1 MKRQVDTFPIAGMNC
16 ASCVAHVERALNDVP
31 GVAQATVNLAS
42 ESARVVF
49 TSDRVAFEELASA
62 VDAAGYRALG
72 GGDTERTDSAS
83 GHTAIDADERD
94 QRALRA
100 ARAEMR
106 LAWGATAPI
115 VVWMLPEMLFGHVV
129 FGHLAMEIGML
140 LLAGFVVA
148 LPGRNTIH
156 SAWKSAL
163 HRAPNMDVLIA
174 IGTIASLATGVGS
187 LLGTFGLTPPFE
199 SFAGVGG
206 MIMAFHLT
214 GRFLETKAKG
224 RASRAIKQLLASGAK
239 DAIVEREGT
248 EVRVPIGELRI
259 GDVMIVRPG
268 EKIPTDGVVVRGTGS
283 VDESLAT
290 GESMPVTK
298 TVGDEVIGA
307 TISAQGMLGVRAT
320 KLGSDTFLQ
329 NVIRM
334 VEAAQGSK
342 VPIQAFAD
350 RVTALFVPIVLVVAG
365 ATLAAW
371 LLVPGVFR
379 GVGQWAAVFV
389 PWFDPAIGHGAL
401 ALSATIA
408 VLVIACPCALG
419 LATPTAIMVG
429 TGKGAQNGVL
439 IRKGEAIQR
448 IKSVTTIAFDKTGTL
463 TEGKPSVTDLLPLGG
478 RSERELLLLAAAAES
493 GSEHP
498 VGRAIVAE
506 ARRRIPTASL
516 PAISSFEAIV
526 GGGVRALV
534 GNRRVVVGTDRLLQD
549 NDITIDTDAASR
561 RDALEQQAKTVMFV
575 AVDGNAAG
583 IVAVA
588 DRIKDDSA
596 SAVAAL
602 KTIGLEPIM
611 ITGDNARAAGAIAA
625 KVGIERVISRV
636 MPQEKAEHVRRLQHG
651 GTVVAMVGDGMNDA
665 PALAAADVG
674 IAIGTGTDVAIESGD
689 IVLVQ
694 GNLGAAFK
702 AITLSRATFRKIK
715 QNLFWAFFYNI
726 VMIPLAIFG
735 LMHPVAAE
743 IAMAA
748 SSINVV
754 ANSRRLQKLKL

>member
-1 MKRQVDTFPIAGMNC
+1 MKIPVDTFPIAGMHC

-31 GVAQATVNLAS
+31 GVAQATVNLAT

-49 TSDRVAFEELASA
+49 TSDRVAFAELASA
-62 VDAAGYRALG
+62 VDAAGYRALS

-94 QRALRA
+94 QRALRT
-100 ARAEMR
+100 ARTEMR

-148 LPGRNTIH
+148 LPGRNTIQ
-156 SAWKSAL
+156 SAWKSTL

-187 LLGTFGLTPPFE
+187 LLGMFGLAPRFE

-224 RASRAIKQLLASGAK
+224 RASQAIKQLLASGAK

-248 EVRVPIGELRI
+248 EVRVPIDELRI

-268 EKIPTDGVVVRGTGS
+268 QKIPTDGVVVRGTSS

-290 GESMPVTK
+290 GESIPVTK

-307 TISAQGMLGVRAT
+307 TINAQGMLGVRAT
-320 KLGSDTFLQ
+320 KLGSDTFLH

-334 VEAAQGSK
+334 VEEAQGSK
-342 VPIQAFAD
+342 IPIQAFAD

-371 LLVPGVFR
+371 LLVPGIFS
-379 GVGQWAAVFV
+379 GVVQWAAVFV
-389 PWFDPAIGHGAL
+389 PWFDPALGHGAL

-429 TGKGAQNGVL
+429 SGKGAQNGVL
-439 IRKGEAIQR
+439 IRKGEAIQLM
-448 IKSVTTIAFDKTGTL
+448 KSVTTIAFDKTGTL
-463 TEGKPSVTDLLPLGG
+463 TEGKPSVTDLLPLGD

-506 ARRRIPTASL
+506 AQQRIPTVSL
-516 PAISSFEAIV
+516 PEIASFEAIV

-534 GNRRVVVGTDRLLQD
+534 GERRVVVGTDRLLQD
-549 NDITIDTDAASR
+549 NGVTIDADAASR

-575 AVDGNAAG
+575 AVDGNTAG

-596 SAVAAL
+596 GAVAAL

-611 ITGDNARAAGAIAA
+611 ITGDNARTAGAIAA
-625 KVGIERVISRV
+625 QVGIERVISRV

-674 IAIGTGTDVAIESGD
+674 IAIGTGTDVAIETGD

-694 GNLGAAFK
+694 GNLSAAVK

-735 LMHPVAAE
+735 LMHPVLAE
-743 IAMAA
+743 IAMAS

>member
-31 GVAQATVNLAS
+31 GVAQATVNLAT

-49 TSDRVAFEELASA
+49 TSDRVAFAELASA

-106 LAWGATAPI
+106 LAWAATAPI
-115 VVWMLPEMLFGHVV
+115 VVWMLPEMLFDHVV

-156 SAWKSAL
+156 SAWKSTL

-187 LLGTFGLTPPFE
+187 LLGMFGLTPPFE

-248 EVRVPIGELRI
+248 EVRVPIDELRI

-307 TISAQGMLGVRAT
+307 TINAQGMLGVRAT

-389 PWFDPAIGHGAL
+389 PWFDPTIGHGAL

-448 IKSVTTIAFDKTGTL
+448 MKSVTTIAFDKTGTL
-463 TEGKPSVTDLLPLGG
+463 TEGKPSVTDLLPLGD

-506 ARRRIPTASL
+506 ARRRIPTVSL
-516 PAISSFEAIV
+516 PAIASFEAIV

-534 GNRRVVVGTDRLLQD
+534 GDRRVVVGTDRLLQD
-549 NDITIDTDAASR
+549 NGVTIDTDAASR
-561 RDALEQQAKTVMFV
+561 RDALEQQARTVMFV
-575 AVDGNAAG
+575 AVDGSTAG

-636 MPQEKAEHVRRLQHG
+636 MPQEKAEHVRRLQRG

-674 IAIGTGTDVAIESGD
+674 IAIGTGTDVAIETGD

-694 GNLGAAFK
+694 GNLGAAVK

-735 LMHPVAAE
+735 LMHPLPAE